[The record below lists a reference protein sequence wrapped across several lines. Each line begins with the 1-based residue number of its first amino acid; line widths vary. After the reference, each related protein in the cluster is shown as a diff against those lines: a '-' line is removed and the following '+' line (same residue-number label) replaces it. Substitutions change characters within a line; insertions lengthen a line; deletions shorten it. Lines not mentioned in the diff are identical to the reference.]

1 MVKLQ
6 ASLGIARDACDQA
19 YLVTFFAVAGIA
31 CVGAAVVAWL
41 VRKPADEAHERPAAV
56 APSAS
61 SVGA

>member
-1 MVKLQ
+1 M
-6 ASLGIARDACDQA
+6 
-19 YLVTFFAVAGIA
+19 TFLAVAGIV

-41 VRKPADEAHERPAAV
+41 VRKPADDAHDQPAAV